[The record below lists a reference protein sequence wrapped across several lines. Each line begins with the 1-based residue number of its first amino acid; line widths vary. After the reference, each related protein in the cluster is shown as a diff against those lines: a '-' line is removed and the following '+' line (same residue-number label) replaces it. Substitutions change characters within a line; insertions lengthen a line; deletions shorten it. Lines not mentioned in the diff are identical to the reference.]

1 MDAGGHD
8 DPLFNYSPAT
18 VNALAAQI
26 QANRFQNL
34 ITILNFS
41 LRLRRL
47 IKH

>member
-26 QANRFQNL
+26 QANRFQK
-34 ITILNFS
+34 IYHDFEF
-41 LRLRRL
+41 L
-47 IKH
+47 IKTQAVN